1 MKELKKALAIILCVI
16 LTFTAIPVSAFAVQ
30 TQTDGPYTYTINDE
44 WATIVDVDSSVT
56 GDIVIPEKLGFNTV
70 TKIQKHA
77 FKDHTGITSVT
88 IGQYIDF
95 INAEAFFGCVNL
107 SRFIV
112 DENNTYFSTDEHGVL
127 YSKDKSILKY
137 FPPANNIEHY
147 TVHENTQSIH
157 ATFHNCSNLIT
168 LTIPES
174 VEQINTDFKECTA
187 LTDIYYGGTE
197 RKWNSRMGE
206 IITAIPE
213 TVNIH
218 FREENLKDKIEY
230 AYYDSG
236 INIGPYLFFG
246 FYFLIGL
253 PFMPVALIAA
263 FLQDIGLITVK
274 PY

>member
-1 MKELKKALAIILCVI
+1 MKIYKKITAIILCLI
-16 LTFTAIPVSAFAVQ
+16 LTFTAIPMAAFAVQ
-30 TQTDGPYTYTINDE
+30 TKTDGPYTYTINNQ
-44 WATIVDVDSSVT
+44 WATIVDVDPSVT
-56 GDIVIPEKLGFNTV
+56 GDVVIPEKLGFNTV

-77 FKDHTGITSVT
+77 FKDHTDITSIT

-95 INAEAFFGCVNL
+95 IQTDAFYGCVNL

-112 DENNTYFSTDEHGVL
+112 DENNTYFSTDEYGVL
-127 YSKDKSILKY
+127 YSKDKSRLRY
-137 FPPANNIEHY
+137 FPPASTIEHY
-147 TVHENTQSIH
+147 TVPENTKSIL

-168 LTIPES
+168 LTIPEN
-174 VEQINTDFKECTA
+174 VEQIYTDFKECPA
-187 LTDIYYGGTE
+187 MTDIYYGGTE
-197 RKWNSRMGE
+197 RKWNTHMDE
-206 IITAIPE
+206 IKTTIPE
-213 TVNIH
+213 NINLH

-246 FYFLIGL
+246 FYFLIGI

-263 FLQDIGLITVK
+263 FLQDIGLITIK